1 MNVLV
6 ACEESQRVCTAFRN
20 KGHVAFSC
28 DIIDC
33 SGGHPE
39 WHIKRDVLEI
49 INGDCVFNTCSCHLY
64 ILNDEWDMIIA
75 HPPCTYLTV
84 SGNRWFNVERYG
96 DMARERIKLRKDAI
110 EFFMAIYNAK
120 CDKIVIE
127 NPIGVMSTELRKPDQ
142 IIQPWMFGNNARK
155 STCLWLKGVEPL
167 IPEVNEEPEL
177 EWFEW
182 LDKNGKRKRQPLW
195 YYQALNSGETSKVRS
210 KTFPGIARAM
220 SEQWG

>member
-20 KGHVAFSC
+20 KGHIAFSC

-49 INGDCVFNTCSCHLY
+49 INGDCVFKTCNGHLY

-110 EFFMAIYNAK
+110 DFFMAIYNAK

-155 STCLWLKGVEPL
+155 STCLW
-167 IPEVNEEPEL
+167 
-177 EWFEW
+177 
-182 LDKNGKRKRQPLW
+182 
-195 YYQALNSGETSKVRS
+195 
-210 KTFPGIARAM
+210 
-220 SEQWG
+220 